1 MIDKNIRLQPHHSRD
16 LLVGRRSDGKRPKY
30 QPPSQGGG
38 FANTGGG
45 GGGQDHPNRGWQT
58 YTAPAP
64 APAPAPSPHRDSAAN
79 LIAEATAM
87 ETARKTAEANQA
99 VQEARSKVLGTSL
112 HGGPTYDQ
120 DKVDLTKM
128 IRDQAL
134 EKMDYIPD
142 DTTQLDL
149 NKFGE
154 TVEYKNHPEAI
165 QKQLEETTKQLST
178 PKGTKEALREFQAL
192 KTGRQY
198 IPDVG
203 LLERLGIKKP
213 QGILSNLTSGKMF
226 DPKSMAFNALKN
238 MALRKLGLGFLNPF
252 LGIASLFGFDPFKGI
267 QTAFTNKF
275 AKKPA
280 FDVDAASKLGLYD
293 TGPVDSTLTARD
305 VGTFESDIPTQI
317 ALGKKGVF
325 ESGRELLGLEEKPE
339 RTLMAGI
346 KDMST
351 YQIKDFK
358 GLDMRD
364 KMEKSGI
371 EIPDPLSDEE
381 KQRLEKLRK
390 LRESKVSGSTGTA
403 IAAYGGRIDKPLMG
417 RSRDI

>member
-1 MIDKNIRLQPHHSRD
+1 MIDKSTRQHYAI
-16 LLVGRRSDGKRPKY
+16 
-30 QPPSQGGG
+30 QGGG
-38 FANTGGG
+38 PNYLGKQKMVKAPKKWQSSPDHEPAELAYITKKEKDILLDLDIYGSLKNGKPNRGPSGIISLQGDMGGYGGTGGGGGSGGG
-45 GGGQDHPNRGWQT
+45 GGGQDRHPNRGWQT

-99 VQEARSKVLGTSL
+99 VQEARSKALGTSL

-213 QGILSNLTSGKMF
+213 QGILSNLTSGKCLI
-226 DPKSMAFNALKN
+226 LKVW
-238 MALRKLGLGFLNPF
+238 LWVL
-252 LGIASLFGFDPFKGI
+252 
-267 QTAFTNKF
+267 
-275 AKKPA
+275 
-280 FDVDAASKLGLYD
+280 
-293 TGPVDSTLTARD
+293 
-305 VGTFESDIPTQI
+305 
-317 ALGKKGVF
+317 
-325 ESGRELLGLEEKPE
+325 
-339 RTLMAGI
+339 
-346 KDMST
+346 
-351 YQIKDFK
+351 
-358 GLDMRD
+358 
-364 KMEKSGI
+364 
-371 EIPDPLSDEE
+371 
-381 KQRLEKLRK
+381 
-390 LRESKVSGSTGTA
+390 
-403 IAAYGGRIDKPLMG
+403 
-417 RSRDI
+417 